1 MALIK
6 INSAYNK
13 TMNKKMASSTS
24 LTAETLRI
32 KNRSTGRAMWLVVD
46 DSGTLQTSEVSLDV
60 NYAPDFLT
68 APIAEA
74 TPAQESGSA
83 FVIGRAYALTFI
95 FDGNLGV
102 GSTVG
107 LQNPTG
113 GVVTGISV
121 SGSHV
126 NFTYTSAALDVL
138 KFTVVAP
145 NLNRTARRL
154 FKPFLVNL
162 GPSYVTNTLG
172 PLSFVD
178 GWCRVWSQRTLTDR

>member
-1 MALIK
+1 
-6 INSAYNK
+6 
-13 TMNKKMASSTS
+13 MASSTS

-74 TPAQESGSA
+74 TPAQENGGA
-83 FVIGRAYALTFI
+83 FVIGRAYNLTFI

-107 LQNPTG
+107 LQAPTG
-113 GVVTGISV
+113 GVVTGISI
-121 SGSHV
+121 SGSHI
-126 NFTYTSAALDVL
+126 NFTYTPAAVFFSCL
-138 KFTVVAP
+138 P
-145 NLNRTARRL
+145 
-154 FKPFLVNL
+154 
-162 GPSYVTNTLG
+162 
-172 PLSFVD
+172 PLSEV
-178 GWCRVWSQRTLTDR
+178 TLTLRGNWSACADSRKKATQT

>member
-1 MALIK
+1 
-6 INSAYNK
+6 
-13 TMNKKMASSTS
+13 MASSTS

-46 DSGTLQTSEVSLDV
+46 DNGTLQTSEVSLDV

-74 TPAQESGSA
+74 TPAQESGGA

-107 LQNPTG
+107 LQAPTG
-113 GVVTGISV
+113 GVVTGI
-121 SGSHV
+121 
-126 NFTYTSAALDVL
+126 
-138 KFTVVAP
+138 
-145 NLNRTARRL
+145 
-154 FKPFLVNL
+154 
-162 GPSYVTNTLG
+162 
-172 PLSFVD
+172 
-178 GWCRVWSQRTLTDR
+178 